1 MVCAGGQV
9 VAAPT
14 IHEDRRRTM
23 LAFTFPGQ
31 GSQKP
36 GMGCPWMDHPSW
48 ELILDAS
55 DVAGRDIAKLLLEA
69 DADELK
75 LPRNTQ
81 LATFMMS
88 LVVLD
93 AVERVGLQPGLA
105 AGHSLGEYTALTATG
120 AMSFEDGV
128 RIVTERG
135 EAMQMAADERP
146 GTMVAL
152 LGIDDDDADAAC
164 RRADGDAWVA
174 NYNAP
179 GQVVI
184 AGEAGALDRAVAAA
198 KELGIKR
205 AMPLAVGGAFHTPY
219 MALAR
224 ERLREALALARLN
237 DPEVPV
243 VANIDGRAHA
253 EAGDWASLLS
263 AQLVSPVRWRQ
274 SVVQMADAGVTTLV
288 ELGPGGVLSGL
299 AKRIVPDVRAV
310 SVQVPDDVD
319 KLLEILN
326 GAAPVPRRVIEG
338 EHLSMTVR
346 MVISPSAGIYQPV
359 PSATSGTAV
368 DVGGLLGHVG
378 DSEVRSAFSGNIS
391 GMLALAGERVT
402 IGQPIAWL
410 DAG

>member
-1 MVCAGGQV
+1 
-9 VAAPT
+9 
-14 IHEDRRRTM
+14 
-23 LAFTFPGQ
+23 
-31 GSQKP
+31 
-36 GMGCPWMDHPSW
+36 MDHPSW

-120 AMSFEDGV
+120 AMGFEDGV

-152 LGIDDDDADAAC
+152 LGIDDADADAAC

-219 MALAR
+219 MAPAR

-243 VANIDGRAHA
+243 VANIDGRAHS

-263 AQLVSPVRWRQ
+263 AQLVAPVRWRQ

-288 ELGPGGVLSGL
+288 ELGPGGILSGL

-326 GAAPVPRRVIEG
+326 GSAPMPRRVIEG

-359 PSATSGTAV
+359 PSATSGTPV

-378 DSEVRSAFSGNIS
+378 ESEVRSAFSGNIS

>member
-1 MVCAGGQV
+1 
-9 VAAPT
+9 
-14 IHEDRRRTM
+14 M

-36 GMGCPWMDHPSW
+36 GMGAPWVEHPSW
-48 ELILDAS
+48 ELVLDAS
-55 DVAGRDIAKLLLEA
+55 DVAGRDIAKLLLDA

-81 LATFMMS
+81 LATFMLSM
-88 LVVLD
+88 VVLD
-93 AVERVGLQPGLA
+93 AVERVGLQPALA

-120 AMSFEDGV
+120 AMGFEDGV

-135 EAMQMAADERP
+135 EAMQMAADEKP
-146 GTMVAL
+146 GTMFAL
-152 LGIDDDDADAAC
+152 LGIEDDDADAAC

-184 AGEAGALDRAVAAA
+184 AGEPAALERAVAAA
-198 KELGIKR
+198 KQLGCKR

-219 MALAR
+219 MAPAR
-224 ERLREALALARLN
+224 DRLREALALARFN

-243 VANIDGRAHA
+243 VANIDGRPHS
-253 EAGDWASLLS
+253 EAGDWSSLLS

-274 SVVQMADAGVTTLV
+274 SVLQMADLGITTLV
-288 ELGPGGVLSGL
+288 ELGPGTVLSGL
-299 AKRIVPDVRAV
+299 AKRIVPDLRAV
-310 SVQVPDDVD
+310 GVSSPDDVD
-319 KLLEILN
+319 HLLELIN
-326 GAAPVPRRVIEG
+326 GEAPVPRRVIEG

-346 MVISPSAGIYQPV
+346 MVISPAAGIYQPV
-359 PSATSGTAV
+359 ESATSGSAIQ
-368 DVGGLLGHVG
+368 VGGLLGHVG
-378 DSEVRSAFSGNIS
+378 EVDVRSAFAGTIS
-391 GMLALAGERVT
+391 GMLAVAGERVT
-402 IGQPIAWL
+402 TGQPIAWL